1 MFSRMSARA
10 AIKAFRT
17 KPSHRAPIAEVGLI
31 TAATND
37 YRRLCI
43 WRRQHV
49 PWLLLAGGT
58 AIFFRL
64 MTAPVAQPLR
74 VRDLNIDAGVSASE
88 VRVVL
93 DELHRKGLASISRD
107 PKDGSEHVEATDLL
121 RRLAGCYVQT
131 MDQLL

>member
-1 MFSRMSARA
+1 MSARA
-10 AIKAFRT
+10 TRVPRSKS
-17 KPSHRAPIAEVGLI
+17 SHRATAVEVGLN

-49 PWLLLAGGT
+49 PWFLLAGGT

-74 VRDLNIDAGVSASE
+74 VSDLNIEDVSAPDT
-88 VRVVL
+88 RAVL

-107 PKDGSEHVEATDLL
+107 PKDGSERVEATDLM
-121 RRLAGCYVQT
+121 RRLARCYVQT
-131 MDQLL
+131 MSHLL